1 VLLAS
6 LIGAE
11 NSGKQLYLD
20 HLVPNN
26 NPKNNTYTVI
36 MFNPM
41 EGKGVSLVYGEYR
54 NFKLTTNELPEV
66 ISQAKAKTL
75 FIDYA
80 EKKETMKHFE
90 TNPDIIRR
98 LNQTNKNDSLY
109 SIIVTN
115 ADPLMR
121 GDVKFNLKNMITDIT
136 DVSNQIDAFYIGII
150 TGKKELAIKSNRKML
165 EKPYEFKAVGAG
177 VILPI
182 IHDELMKNFKLED
195 VKAKYKQAG
204 LI

>member
-1 VLLAS
+1 MLLAS

-36 MFNPM
+36 LFNPM
-41 EGKGVSLVYGEYR
+41 EGKGVSLIYGEYGS
-54 NFKLTTNELPEV
+54 FKLTTNELPEI
-66 ISQAKAKTL
+66 ISQAKTKTL
-75 FIDYA
+75 FINYA
-80 EKKETMKHFE
+80 QKKETMKHFD

-98 LNQTNKNDSLY
+98 LKQASNNDSLY
-109 SIIVTN
+109 SIIITN

-136 DVSNQIDAFYIGII
+136 DFSNQIDAFYIGII
-150 TGKKELAIKSNRKML
+150 IGKKELAIKSNKKTL

-182 IHDELMKNFKLED
+182 IYDELMKNFKMED
-195 VKAKYKQAG
+195 LKAKYKQTG